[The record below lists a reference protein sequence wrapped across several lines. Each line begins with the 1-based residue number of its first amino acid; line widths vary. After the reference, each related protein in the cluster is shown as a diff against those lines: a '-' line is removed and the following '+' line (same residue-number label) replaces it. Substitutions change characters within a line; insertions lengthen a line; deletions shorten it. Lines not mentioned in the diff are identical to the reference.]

1 MAQSSPNLKGKKIT
15 LVVNDYDG
23 RAVRAVESLRA
34 WCETSGVEVFQT
46 DGSPHAADDASAV
59 VVPDCAPANCDCD
72 LIVALGGDG
81 TIIRA
86 AHECASTRVPLLGIK
101 FGRLGFLSGAPA
113 EDLVESVQ
121 SALEGSAQIERRA
134 LMKVEAYAGDRLLGT
149 HYALNEALV
158 ARHTE
163 AQVITTK
170 LCINGHK
177 IYELRGDGII
187 VSTATGSTAYALSA
201 GGPILSPESRAMALV
216 PLASHTLIS
225 RAIVTAPKDTVR
237 LHLPDPEHNGAI
249 LSIDGQVV
257 MDNVY
262 LERSVPA
269 VDAPFTRI
277 ETGICPDKW
286 VSLVKTSSRLFFD
299 TLATEFYR
307 RES

>member
-1 MAQSSPNLKGKKIT
+1 MSLANKKIV

-23 RAVRAVESLRA
+23 RSLKA
-34 WCETSGVEVFQT
+34 AEHLKNWCADEGVNVCEQV
-46 DGSPHAADDASAV
+46 
-59 VVPDCAPANCDCD
+59 CRDCD

-86 AHECASTRVPLLGIK
+86 AHEYAGSEIPLLGVK

-113 EDLVESVQ
+113 EDLISAVRSSLKKEVQVEK
-121 SALEGSAQIERRA
+121 RA
-134 LMKVEAYAGDRLLGT
+134 LLKVEAYAGDTLLGT
-149 HYALNEALV
+149 HYALNEALIG
-158 ARHTE
+158 RHTDS
-163 AQVITTK
+163 QVITTK
-170 LCINGHK
+170 LCINGHM
-177 IYELRGDGII
+177 IYQLSGDGII

-225 RAIVTAPKDTVR
+225 RAIVTAAKDTVR
-237 LHLPDPEHNGAI
+237 CHLSDSAHGGAI

-257 MDNVY
+257 IDNVY
-262 LERSVPA
+262 LERSNPA
-269 VDAPFTRI
+269 VSLPFTHI
-277 ETGICPDKW
+277 EACICNERW

-307 RES
+307 REA